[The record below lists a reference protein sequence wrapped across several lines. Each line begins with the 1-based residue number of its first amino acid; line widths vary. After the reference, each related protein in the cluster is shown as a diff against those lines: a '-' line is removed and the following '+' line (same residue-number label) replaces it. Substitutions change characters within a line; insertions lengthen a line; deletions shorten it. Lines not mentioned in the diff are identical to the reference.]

1 MVIAPATVDRASA
14 MAMALI
20 MVRKLIVAVGTE
32 IGTVVGTTGTNSGS
46 VFSPETR
53 LLLTSWRASPVAG
66 LSFVMRLSSVAFMQ
80 KIFVPWTNKEADI
93 AYPANISNRNR

>member
-46 VFSPETR
+46 VFSLETR
-53 LLLTSWRASPVAG
+53 LLLTSWRASPGAG
-66 LSFVMRLSSVAFMQ
+66 LFSIALVSFL
-80 KIFVPWTNKEADI
+80 ILIPI
-93 AYPANISNRNR
+93 L

>member
-20 MVRKLIVAVGTE
+20 MVRKSIVAVGTE
-32 IGTVVGTTGTNSGS
+32 IGTVVGATGTNSGS

-53 LLLTSWRASPVAG
+53 LLLTSWRVSPIAG
-66 LSFVMRLSSVAFMQ
+66 LSFMMRPSSASQ
-80 KIFVPWTNKEADI
+80 RLL
-93 AYPANISNRNR
+93 NRVTGTQEMNGSASRWPFF

>member
-20 MVRKLIVAVGTE
+20 MVRKSIVAVGTE

-46 VFSPETR
+46 VFSPDPR

-66 LSFVMRLSSVAFMQ
+66 LSFMMRLSSASQ
-80 KIFVPWTNKEADI
+80 
-93 AYPANISNRNR
+93 RL

>member
-14 MAMALI
+14 IVI
-20 MVRKLIVAVGTE
+20 MVRKSIVAVGTE

-53 LLLTSWRASPVAG
+53 LLLTSWRASPGAG
-66 LSFVMRLSSVAFMQ
+66 LSFMMRLSSVSQ
-80 KIFVPWTNKEADI
+80 
-93 AYPANISNRNR
+93 RL